1 MSSLQKKET
10 LLIVDD
16 SKFQRVVI
24 RQSLGEHF
32 NFAEAVSGEECLTI
46 MEKESDAI
54 DLVLLDLVM
63 PGIDGF
69 EVLRR
74 RQNME
79 GFKDTPVIVLT
90 NTESVSSQSEA
101 FALGADEF
109 IIKPVDT
116 RIALTRINN
125 TLGVKRRLQNS
136 RDEQKAWKTKSQIDE
151 MTSLFNKMT
160 VEKLITKTLTEHEN
174 GLHALMVID
183 IDNFKS
189 VNDVYGHT
197 MGDHVISVIAG
208 VISSQFRS
216 TDYVGR
222 MGGDEF
228 AVLMGDI
235 PSKEIALIK
244 AENLVNLVK
253 YKESLS
259 IPENISISVGIAFSD
274 PEDHCYYDLSAKA
287 DQALYVSKKSG
298 KGRYSVYGEEN
309 HEQSRKQLAIV
320 WSGSRNVTSMIEFA
334 LPDSVQLKQVDSV
347 EMIRECMEEAA
358 EEGIL
363 ALVVDVSEEEDQGQA
378 RWQELRKVQTEQTF
392 PTIAICR
399 EGNLKQMKNALETDR
414 QVLETMK
421 YLNHIAPF
429 GIKLQLLHILKNTD
443 LAKDYEKGIFE
454 ALTPEHYL
462 DLLVSCLAHLSPD
475 IVIHRVTGDGPKDLL
490 IAPKWS
496 LDKRKVL
503 NSLHHRMK
511 EQGIRQGD
519 LYEAINKDKH

>member
-1 MSSLQKKET
+1 M
-10 LLIVDD
+10 
-16 SKFQRVVI
+16 
-24 RQSLGEHF
+24 
-32 NFAEAVSGEECLTI
+32 
-46 MEKESDAI
+46 
-54 DLVLLDLVM
+54 
-63 PGIDGF
+63 
-69 EVLRR
+69 
-74 RQNME
+74 
-79 GFKDTPVIVLT
+79 
-90 NTESVSSQSEA
+90 SSQSEA

-116 RIALTRINN
+116 RMALTRINN

-160 VEKLITKTLTEHEN
+160 VEADHEDSDRHEN

-253 YKESLS
+253 YKENLS

-298 KGRYSVYGEEN
+298 KGRYSVYGE
-309 HEQSRKQLAIV
+309 K
-320 WSGSRNVTSMIEFA
+320 
-334 LPDSVQLKQVDSV
+334 P
-347 EMIRECMEEAA
+347 
-358 EEGIL
+358 
-363 ALVVDVSEEEDQGQA
+363 
-378 RWQELRKVQTEQTF
+378 
-392 PTIAICR
+392 
-399 EGNLKQMKNALETDR
+399 
-414 QVLETMK
+414 
-421 YLNHIAPF
+421 
-429 GIKLQLLHILKNTD
+429 
-443 LAKDYEKGIFE
+443 
-454 ALTPEHYL
+454 
-462 DLLVSCLAHLSPD
+462 
-475 IVIHRVTGDGPKDLL
+475 
-490 IAPKWS
+490 
-496 LDKRKVL
+496 
-503 NSLHHRMK
+503 
-511 EQGIRQGD
+511 
-519 LYEAINKDKH
+519 

>member
-24 RQSLGEHF
+24 RQSLGEYF
-32 NFAEAVSGEECLTI
+32 NFAEAVSGEECLQI

-109 IIKPVDT
+109 IIKPVDA
-116 RIALTRINN
+116 RIALSRINN
-125 TLGVKRRLQNS
+125 TLGVKRRLQSS

-160 VEKLITKTLTEHEN
+160 VEKLITKTLTEHED
-174 GLHALMVID
+174 GLHALMLID

-222 MGGDEF
+222 IGGDEF
-228 AVLMGDI
+228 CVLMVDI
-235 PSKEIALIK
+235 PSREIALIK

-253 YKESLS
+253 YKENLS
-259 IPENISISVGIAFSD
+259 IPDNISISMGMVFSE
-274 PEDHCYYDLSAKA
+274 PEDHCYDDLATKA

-298 KGRYSVYGEEN
+298 KGRYSVFGEKNQAPEKGM
-309 HEQSRKQLAIV
+309 QAFV
-320 WSGSRNVTSMIEFA
+320 WSGSRNVTSMIEFVM
-334 LPDSVQLKQVDSV
+334 PDHVHLKTVASV
-347 EMIRECMEEAA
+347 EEIRTCMEEQSG
-358 EEGIL
+358 EDIL
-363 ALVVDVSEEEDQGQA
+363 ALFVDVSEEEDQGQA
-378 RWQELRKVQTEQTF
+378 RWQELLKFQREHTLSM
-392 PTIAICR
+392 IAICK
-399 EGNLKQMKNALETDR
+399 EGNLAQMKYALDTER
-414 QVLETMK
+414 
-421 YLNHIAPF
+421 IS
-429 GIKLQLLHILKNTD
+429 
-443 LAKDYEKGIFE
+443 
-454 ALTPEHYL
+454 
-462 DLLVSCLAHLSPD
+462 DLLLAPLEANTLKR
-475 IVIHRVTGDGPKDLL
+475 RVKIWMQNCKL
-490 IAPKWS
+490 
-496 LDKRKVL
+496 
-503 NSLHHRMK
+503 
-511 EQGIRQGD
+511 
-519 LYEAINKDKH
+519 

>member
-1 MSSLQKKET
+1 MKTRDT

-16 SKFQRVVI
+16 MEVNRAI
-24 RQSLGEHF
+24 LRSLFEHQYNLLEAENGEQ
-32 NFAEAVSGEECLTI
+32 ALLLLREYEEHVAA
-46 MEKESDAI
+46 M
-54 DLVLLDLVM
+54 LLDLVM

-253 YKESLS
+253 YKENLS

-274 PEDHCYYDLSAKA
+274 PEDHCYYDLAAKA

-298 KGRYSVYGEEN
+298 KGRYSVFGEEN
-309 HEQSRKQLAIV
+309 QTPDQKLQAFV
-320 WSGSRNVTSMIEFA
+320 WSSSRNVTSMLEFA
-334 LPDSVQLKQVDSV
+334 LPEFVHLKKVISV
-347 EMIRECMEEAA
+347 EEIRENMGEKTGED
-358 EEGIL
+358 IL
-363 ALVVDVSEEEDQGQA
+363 GLFVDVSEEEDGGQA
-378 RWQELRKVQTEQTF
+378 RWQELGELQREHAL
-392 PTIAICR
+392 PMIAICK
-399 EGNLKQMKNALETDR
+399 EGNLVQMKCALETEVI
-414 QVLETMK
+414 Q
-421 YLNHIAPF
+421 
-429 GIKLQLLHILKNTD
+429 
-443 LAKDYEKGIFE
+443 
-454 ALTPEHYL
+454 
-462 DLLVSCLAHLSPD
+462 DLLLAPLEANALKR
-475 IVIHRVTGDGPKDLL
+475 RVKIWMQNCKL
-490 IAPKWS
+490 
-496 LDKRKVL
+496 R
-503 NSLHHRMK
+503 
-511 EQGIRQGD
+511 
-519 LYEAINKDKH
+519 

>member
-1 MSSLQKKET
+1 MSLQMKET

-24 RQSLGEHF
+24 RQSLGEYF
-32 NFAEAVSGEECLTI
+32 NFAEAVSGEECLKI

-63 PGIDGF
+63 PGVDGF

-74 RQNME
+74 RQTME
-79 GFKDTPVIVLT
+79 GFRDTPVIVLT

-109 IIKPVDT
+109 IIKPVDA

-125 TLGVKRRLQNS
+125 TLGVKRRLQSS

-160 VEKLITKTLTEHEN
+160 VEKLITKTLKEHED
-174 GLHALMVID
+174 GLHALMMID

-197 MGDHVISVIAG
+197 MGDHVISVVAG

-222 MGGDEF
+222 VGGDEF

-235 PSKEIALIK
+235 PSREIALIK

-253 YKESLS
+253 CKENLS
-259 IPENISISVGIAFSD
+259 IPENISISVGMAFSG
-274 PEDHCYYDLSAKA
+274 PEDHCYDDLAAKA

-298 KGRYSVYGEEN
+298 KGRYSIYGEEN
-309 HEQSRKQLAIV
+309 KAPDKEVLAIV
-320 WSGSRNVTSMIEFA
+320 WSSSRNVASMIEFA
-334 LPDSVQLKQVDSV
+334 MPDFVHLKLVSS
-347 EMIRECMEEAA
+347 EKEIRDCMEGEK
-358 EEGIL
+358 GKDIL
-363 ALVVDVSEEEDQGQA
+363 ALFVDVSEEKDHGQA
-378 RWQELRKVQTEQTF
+378 VWQQLKSLQREHVISV
-392 PTIAICR
+392 IAICK
-399 EGNLKQMKNALETDR
+399 EGELEQMKCALETD
-414 QVLETMK
+414 
-421 YLNHIAPF
+421 
-429 GIKLQLLHILKNTD
+429 GIQ
-443 LAKDYEKGIFE
+443 
-454 ALTPEHYL
+454 
-462 DLLVSCLAHLSPD
+462 DLLLAPLEANA
-475 IVIHRVTGDGPKDLL
+475 IKRRVK
-490 IAPKWS
+490 IW
-496 LDKRKVL
+496 
-503 NSLHHRMK
+503 MK
-511 EQGIRQGD
+511 EM
-519 LYEAINKDKH
+519 

>member
-24 RQSLGEHF
+24 RQSLGEYF
-32 NFAEAVSGEECLTI
+32 NFAEAVSGEECLQI
-46 MEKESDAI
+46 MEKKSDAI

-69 EVLRR
+69 EVLRC

-79 GFKDTPVIVLT
+79 SFKDTPVIVLT

-109 IIKPVDT
+109 IIKPVDA
-116 RIALTRINN
+116 RIALSRINN
-125 TLGVKRRLQNS
+125 TLGVKRRLQSS

-253 YKESLS
+253 YKENLS

-399 EGNLKQMKNALETDR
+399 EGNLKQMKNALETEVI
-414 QVLETMK
+414 Q
-421 YLNHIAPF
+421 
-429 GIKLQLLHILKNTD
+429 
-443 LAKDYEKGIFE
+443 
-454 ALTPEHYL
+454 
-462 DLLVSCLAHLSPD
+462 DLLLAPLEANALKR
-475 IVIHRVTGDGPKDLL
+475 RVKIWMQNCKL
-490 IAPKWS
+490 
-496 LDKRKVL
+496 R
-503 NSLHHRMK
+503 
-511 EQGIRQGD
+511 
-519 LYEAINKDKH
+519 

>member
-24 RQSLGEHF
+24 RQSLGEYF

-109 IIKPVDT
+109 IIKPVDA

-125 TLGVKRRLQNS
+125 TLGVKRRLQSS

-160 VEKLITKTLTEHEN
+160 VEKLITQTLTEHED
-174 GLHALMVID
+174 GLHALMMID

-222 MGGDEF
+222 VGGAAF
-228 AVLMGDI
+228 VVLMGDI
-235 PSKEIALIK
+235 PSREIAQIK
-244 AENLVNLVK
+244 AENLVTLIK
-253 YKESLS
+253 YKENLS
-259 IPENISISVGIAFSD
+259 IPENISISVGMAFSD
-274 PEDHCYYDLSAKA
+274 PEDHCYDDLAAKA

-298 KGRYSVYGEEN
+298 KGRYSMFGEEN
-309 HEQSRKQLAIV
+309 QIPDQKLQALV
-320 WSGSRNVTSMIEFA
+320 WSTSRNVASMLEFA
-334 LPDSVQLKQVDSV
+334 LPDFVHLKKVSSV
-347 EMIRECMEEAA
+347 EEIRESMGEKTGED
-358 EEGIL
+358 IL
-363 ALVVDVSEEEDQGQA
+363 GLFVDVSEEEDGGQA
-378 RWQELRKVQTEQTF
+378 RWQELGGLQREHALSM
-392 PTIAICR
+392 IAICK
-399 EGNLKQMKNALETDR
+399 EGNLVQMKCALET
-414 QVLETMK
+414 E
-421 YLNHIAPF
+421 
-429 GIKLQLLHILKNTD
+429 GIQ
-443 LAKDYEKGIFE
+443 
-454 ALTPEHYL
+454 
-462 DLLVSCLAHLSPD
+462 DLLLAPLEAN
-475 IVIHRVTGDGPKDLL
+475 VL
-490 IAPKWS
+490 
-496 LDKRKVL
+496 KR
-503 NSLHHRMK
+503 RMK
-511 EQGIRQGD
+511 IWTQ
-519 LYEAINKDKH
+519 N

>member
-24 RQSLGEHF
+24 RQSLGEYF
-32 NFAEAVSGEECLTI
+32 NFAEAVSGEECLKI

-74 RQNME
+74 RQSME

-90 NTESVSSQSEA
+90 NTESVSSQSDA

-109 IIKPVDT
+109 IIKPVDA
-116 RIALTRINN
+116 RIALSRINN
-125 TLGVKRRLQNS
+125 TLGVKRRLQSS
-136 RDEQKAWKTKSQIDE
+136 RDEQNAWKTKSQIDE

-160 VEKLITKTLTEHEN
+160 VEKLITKTLTEHED
-174 GLHALMVID
+174 GLHALMLID

-222 MGGDEF
+222 IGGDEF
-228 AVLMGDI
+228 CVLMADI
-235 PSKEIALIK
+235 PSREIALIK
-244 AENLVNLVK
+244 ADNLVSLVK
-253 YKESLS
+253 YKENLS
-259 IPENISISVGIAFSD
+259 IPDNISISVGMAFSE
-274 PEDHCYYDLSAKA
+274 PEDHCYDDLATKA

-309 HEQSRKQLAIV
+309 QTPGQEQPAFV
-320 WSGSRNVTSMIEFA
+320 WSDSRNVTSMLEFA
-334 LPDSVQLKQVDSV
+334 LSDAFRLQTVK
-347 EMIRECMEEAA
+347 AA
-358 EEGIL
+358 EEVMEYRSEETL
-363 ALVVDVSEEEDQGQA
+363 EKAPLFFVDVSEEDDRGQA
-378 RWQELRKVQTEQTF
+378 KWQQVKALSQEMNLTV
-392 PTIAICR
+392 IAVCK
-399 EGNLKQMKNALETDR
+399 EGDLEQMKYALE
-414 QVLETMK
+414 
-421 YLNHIAPF
+421 A
-429 GIKLQLLHILKNTD
+429 D
-443 LAKDYEKGIFE
+443 LIQ
-454 ALTPEHYL
+454 
-462 DLLVSCLAHLSPD
+462 DLLLAPLEAN
-475 IVIHRVTGDGPKDLL
+475 VLKRRVK
-490 IAPKWS
+490 IW
-496 LDKRKVL
+496 RKE
-503 NSLHHRMK
+503 M
-511 EQGIRQGD
+511 
-519 LYEAINKDKH
+519 

>member
-1 MSSLQKKET
+1 MASKLALYGKQDLTAMSSLQKKET

-24 RQSLGEHF
+24 RQSLGEYF
-32 NFAEAVSGEECLTI
+32 NFAEAVSGEECLKI

-74 RQNME
+74 RQMMD

-109 IIKPVDT
+109 IIKPVDA

-125 TLGVKRRLQNS
+125 TLGVKRRLQSS
-136 RDEQKAWKTKSQIDE
+136 RDEQNAWKTKSQIDE

-160 VEKLITKTLTEHEN
+160 VEKLITKTLTEHED
-174 GLHALMVID
+174 GLHALMMID

-222 MGGDEF
+222 VGGDEF

-235 PSKEIALIK
+235 PSREIALIK

-253 YKESLS
+253 YKENLS
-259 IPENISISVGIAFSD
+259 IPENISISVGMAFSG
-274 PEDHCYYDLSAKA
+274 PEDHSYDDLAAKA

-298 KGRYSVYGEEN
+298 KGRYSIYGEEN
-309 HEQSRKQLAIV
+309 KAPEKEVLAFV
-320 WSGSRNVTSMIEFA
+320 WSSSRNVTSMIEFA
-334 LPDSVQLKQVDSV
+334 MPDFVRLKTVSS
-347 EMIRECMEEAA
+347 A
-358 EEGIL
+358 EEIRDSNICTL
-363 ALVVDVSEEEDQGQA
+363 FVDVSEEADHGRAVWRQLEPLLRERTFSVIAVCKEG
-378 RWQELRKVQTEQTF
+378 ELE
-392 PTIAICR
+392 
-399 EGNLKQMKNALETDR
+399 QMKVALESAVID
-414 QVLETMK
+414 
-421 YLNHIAPF
+421 
-429 GIKLQLLHILKNTD
+429 
-443 LAKDYEKGIFE
+443 
-454 ALTPEHYL
+454 
-462 DLLVSCLAHLSPD
+462 DLLLAPLEANA
-475 IVIHRVTGDGPKDLL
+475 V
-490 IAPKWS
+490 
-496 LDKRKVL
+496 KRRAKIW
-503 NSLHHRMK
+503 MK
-511 EQGIRQGD
+511 EM
-519 LYEAINKDKH
+519 

>member
-24 RQSLGEHF
+24 RQSLGEYF
-32 NFAEAVSGEECLTI
+32 NFAEAVSGEECLQI
-46 MEKESDAI
+46 MEKKSDAI

-69 EVLRR
+69 EVLRC

-79 GFKDTPVIVLT
+79 SFKDTPVIVLT

-109 IIKPVDT
+109 IIKPVDA
-116 RIALTRINN
+116 RIALSRINN
-125 TLGVKRRLQNS
+125 TLGVKRRLQSS

-160 VEKLITKTLTEHEN
+160 VEKLITKTLTEHED
-174 GLHALMVID
+174 GLHALMLID

-189 VNDVYGHT
+189 VNDVYGHA
-197 MGDHVISVIAG
+197 MGDHVISVAAG

-222 MGGDEF
+222 IGGDEF
-228 AVLMGDI
+228 CVLMVDI
-235 PSKEIALIK
+235 PSPEIALIK

-253 YKESLS
+253 YKENLS
-259 IPENISISVGIAFSD
+259 IPDNISISAGIAFSST
-274 PEDHCYYDLSAKA
+274 EDCSYDDLAAKA

-334 LPDSVQLKQVDSV
+334 LPDSVQLKQVEDRKSV
-347 EMIRECMEEAA
+347 
-358 EEGIL
+358 
-363 ALVVDVSEEEDQGQA
+363 V
-378 RWQELRKVQTEQTF
+378 
-392 PTIAICR
+392 
-399 EGNLKQMKNALETDR
+399 
-414 QVLETMK
+414 
-421 YLNHIAPF
+421 
-429 GIKLQLLHILKNTD
+429 
-443 LAKDYEKGIFE
+443 
-454 ALTPEHYL
+454 
-462 DLLVSCLAHLSPD
+462 
-475 IVIHRVTGDGPKDLL
+475 
-490 IAPKWS
+490 
-496 LDKRKVL
+496 
-503 NSLHHRMK
+503 
-511 EQGIRQGD
+511 
-519 LYEAINKDKH
+519 

>member
-109 IIKPVDT
+109 IIKPVDA
-116 RIALTRINN
+116 RIALSRINN
-125 TLGVKRRLQNS
+125 TLGVKRRLQSS
-136 RDEQKAWKTKSQIDE
+136 RDEQKAWETKSQIDE

-160 VEKLITKTLTEHEN
+160 VEKLITKTLTEHED
-174 GLHALMVID
+174 GLHALMLID

-189 VNDVYGHT
+189 VNDVYGHA
-197 MGDHVISVIAG
+197 MGDHVISVAAG

-222 MGGDEF
+222 IGGDEF
-228 AVLMGDI
+228 CVLMVDI
-235 PSKEIALIK
+235 PSPEIALLK
-244 AENLVNLVK
+244 AENLVNLIK
-253 YKESLS
+253 YKENLS
-259 IPENISISVGIAFSD
+259 IPDNISISAGIAFSSA
-274 PEDHCYYDLSAKA
+274 EDRSYDDLAAKA

-298 KGRYSVYGEEN
+298 KGRYNVYGEEN
-309 HEQSRKQLAIV
+309 HEQGRKQLAMV

-334 LPDSVQLKQVDSV
+334 LPDSVQLKQVASV
-347 EMIRECMEEAA
+347 EEIRECMEEAA

-363 ALVVDVSEEEDQGQA
+363 ALLVDVSEEEDQGQA

-392 PTIAICR
+392 PTIAICK
-399 EGNLKQMKNALETDR
+399 EGNLEQMKNALETER
-414 QVLETMK
+414 IQ
-421 YLNHIAPF
+421 
-429 GIKLQLLHILKNTD
+429 
-443 LAKDYEKGIFE
+443 
-454 ALTPEHYL
+454 
-462 DLLVSCLAHLSPD
+462 DLLLAPLEAN
-475 IVIHRVTGDGPKDLL
+475 VLKRRVKIWIQNCKL
-490 IAPKWS
+490 
-496 LDKRKVL
+496 
-503 NSLHHRMK
+503 
-511 EQGIRQGD
+511 
-519 LYEAINKDKH
+519 